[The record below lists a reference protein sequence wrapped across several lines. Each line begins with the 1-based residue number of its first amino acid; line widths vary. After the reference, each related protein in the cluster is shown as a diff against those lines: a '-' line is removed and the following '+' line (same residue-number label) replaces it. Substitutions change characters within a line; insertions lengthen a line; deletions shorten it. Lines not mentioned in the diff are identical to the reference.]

1 MKDELFKQNP
11 KKQFEFDASVASVF
25 DDMIERSVPFYKENL
40 ELGVKILSKLLKKD
54 ARLCDLGCS
63 SANFLLKF
71 FELRKDVELSGV
83 DNSKAMIELAKH
95 KAKAFG
101 AEIKFH
107 ERSLDLWEF
116 EENDAFVANYTLQF
130 IRPPKRE
137 DLLRQ
142 IYANLKENGVFL
154 VSEKI
159 LYEESFLAKNMI
171 EIYAEY
177 KQTQGYS
184 LFEIAAKREAL
195 ENVLVPYTEKENIA
209 LLKKVGFK
217 KIQILFKW
225 ANFESFLAF
234 K

>member
-40 ELGVKILSKLLKKD
+40 ELGVKILSRLLKKD

-71 FELRKDVELSGV
+71 FELRKDVKLSGV

-101 AEIKFH
+101 AEVEFYKQT
-107 ERSLDLWEF
+107 LDSWEF
-116 EENDAFVANYTLQF
+116 NQNDAFVANYTLQF

-137 DLLRQ
+137 DLLRK
-142 IYANLKENGVFL
+142 IYMNLDENGVFL
-154 VSEKI
+154 MSEKI
-159 LYEESFLAKNMI
+159 FYEEPFLAKNII

-177 KQTQGYS
+177 KQAQGYS

-195 ENVLVPYTEKENIA
+195 ENVLVPYTEKENLN
-209 LLKKVGFK
+209 LLEKVGFK
-217 KIQILFKW
+217 RVQSIFKW
-225 ANFESFLAF
+225 ANFETFLAF